1 MVPSRPRSARL
12 GMTDTEKSMRIILV
26 GPPGAGKGTQ
36 AARLID
42 KLGVPHISTGDM
54 LRAAV
59 RAGTKLGL
67 EAQGY
72 MTRGDLVPDSVVIGL
87 VVERIAEDDA
97 QKGFMLDGFPRTQP
111 QAAALDAALTE
122 AGVELDAVLLIEVDD
137 ALIVERITGRRSDPE
152 TGTIYHLKFN
162 PPPAEVADRL
172 VQRKDDTAEA
182 CEARLAKYHSE
193 TAPIV
198 PFYEAKGLLRRVDGV
213 GTPDEVTARIA
224 AALG

>member
-1 MVPSRPRSARL
+1 
-12 GMTDTEKSMRIILV
+12 MRIILV

-59 RAGTKLGL
+59 KAGTRLGL

-72 MTRGDLVPDSVVIGL
+72 MNRGDLVPDSVVIGL
-87 VVERIAEDDA
+87 VVERIAEADA
-97 QKGFMLDGFPRTQP
+97 QQGFMLDGFPRTQP

-122 AGVELDAVLLIEVDD
+122 AGVALDAVLLIEVDD

-152 TGTIYHLKFN
+152 TGAIYHLKFN
-162 PPPAEVADRL
+162 PPPADVAGRL
-172 VQRKDDTAEA
+172 VQRKDDTVEA

-198 PFYEAKGLLRRVDGV
+198 PFYAAKGLLRRVDGV
-213 GTPDEVTARIA
+213 GSPDEVTARIG
-224 AALG
+224 AALA